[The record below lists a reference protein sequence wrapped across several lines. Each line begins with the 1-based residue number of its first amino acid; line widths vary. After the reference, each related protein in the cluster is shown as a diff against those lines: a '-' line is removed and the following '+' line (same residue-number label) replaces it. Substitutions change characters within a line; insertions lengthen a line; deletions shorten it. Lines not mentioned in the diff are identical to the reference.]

1 MNINSLTT
9 QIIDWDSI
17 PVNELPGTTG
27 KSLYKE
33 IISGGYRIRRAEYL
47 AGYSSAE
54 WCDKGHIIYC
64 IKGTLTL
71 NFKNR
76 EADVLTEG
84 NSIILG
90 ADDHHTASTG
100 SESAIIFIVDNI

>member
-1 MNINSLTT
+1 MNINNLNT
-9 QIIDWDSI
+9 QEINWDLI
-17 PVNELPGTTG
+17 PQTELAGTTG
-27 KSLYKE
+27 KSLFKE

-47 AGYSSAE
+47 SGYCSAE

-64 IKGTLTL
+64 IKGALTL

-76 EADVLTEG
+76 EAVTLTEG

-90 ADDHHTASTG
+90 SDNHHTASAEN
-100 SESAIIFIVDNI
+100 ESAVIFIVDNI